1 MSFGRF
7 LLEEGVNIEVG
18 SDIREVIAVL
28 EREVNGFTCDNH
40 GYRISPLKGVLGSK
54 WKLQVKPWDRSNDTD
69 VGPMVGLIDVEKAE
83 GGGTLINIPPRDLW
97 ADEETRA
104 FDREGTIF
112 ASLIFQLLNALQAR
126 GLIDLPGRLP
136 VL

>member
-18 SDIREVIAVL
+18 SDMREVIALL
-28 EREVNGFTCDNH
+28 ESEVNGFTCGSH
-40 GYRISPLKGVLGSK
+40 GYRISPLKGVLGSH
-54 WKLQVKPWDRSNDTD
+54 WKLQVKPWDKSNDTD
-69 VGPMVGLIDVEKAE
+69 VGPMVGLIEVEKLE
-83 GGGTLINIPPRDLW
+83 GRGTLINIPPRDLW
-97 ADEETRA
+97 AGEETRA
-104 FDREGTIF
+104 FDSEGTTF